1 MQSRFIS
8 IPRFMLLVV
17 LLAGLFGQPQS
28 VKALTGIT
36 LTAVTPYVTL
46 DSNDSCNAGPR
57 AEYIQIRVT
66 NTTGGTLN
74 NLAAT
79 INFPASTPGGSYT
92 GTWQLD
98 AEELTTRYI
107 GSLAAGASTSLY
119 YFVNYPCESVGGQP
133 APIVKNY
140 SLTVSN
146 GTAPD
151 VTQNLTL
158 TTRFEISANA
168 GGQLFSFDIAPGAVL
183 GQIIKMTTVYDYGN
197 VGSGNDLGLQPAGNV
212 SFNSGCY
219 QLVASDITDVSGIT
233 GITTADDNLLYKT
246 GVSSGGGTNRITVD
260 YYFQVVCVSATATS
274 LSPWADMVSG
284 TQQKY
289 TGNYT
294 EPPTCATTPCD
305 TSAPAPTNPFTIT
318 KSASPTNLPAGGT
331 ATYTVSVNNTSAY
344 DAVID
349 RIVDVLPPGVIYG
362 ALVNGAACPGT
373 NEVTAANSS
382 SLPAAG
388 ATDELHFIATPLN
401 TTAFPPSGGYAV
413 PSNGSISLCY
423 TVTIPNTPGTYTNS
437 ATAQSG
443 NVSTGPATSTVTV
456 GTPSFTINKDGTL
469 DTTVVA
475 PSGRADAGDVIHY
488 SIVLTNTGTLPL
500 TGVTVSDPLLSNLD
514 CDGTA
519 GAPYVTSGITI
530 PVGGSRTCTGSYT
543 LTQADLDTNGGG
555 DGDIDNTATA
565 DTNETGPQNS
575 SQAVPFTQAPALNVA
590 KNTNTNSVTAAG
602 QIVPYTFA
610 VTNTGNMTLTGITVT
625 DPMCSSAPARQSGD
639 TNNDNQLQITEIWV
653 YTCNH
658 TVTQAEVDAG
668 GSLSNT
674 VTADSN
680 ESAPDTDTLDIPVT
694 QNPGINIAKTPAT
707 QSVVSG
713 GTASF
718 TLTVTNTGNVTLT
731 GISVTDARCT
741 TGPTLTG
748 GDTNSDT
755 KLQTTETWTYS
766 CSVANVT
773 AAFTNTASVTTTQGV
788 TDSDTA
794 DVTLAPVPAMNVVKS
809 STTTSIT
816 SAGQVVPYTF
826 TVTNTGNVTLTGVTV
841 IDPLC
846 NAAPA
851 YQSGDTNND
860 TQLQTTESWI
870 YTCSHTV
877 TQTEIDAGGSLNN
890 TVTVDSTESG
900 PDTDTH
906 NIPITQTAGINVVK
920 NSTTAS
926 VTTVGQSVPYTFTVT
941 NTGNVTL
948 TGVTVTDAMCDAAP
962 AFQSGDTNNDTQ
974 LQTTETWIFTCAHTV
989 TQAEINSGGSL
1000 INTVTVTSDQSGP
1013 DTDTHSIPVVQG
1025 PALNVAKSST
1035 TTSITSTG
1043 QVVPY
1048 TFTVTNTGNV
1058 TLTGITVVDPM
1069 CGTAPAYQS
1078 GDTNNDS
1085 QLQTTETWV
1094 YTCSHT
1100 VTQAEIDAGGNLSNT
1115 VTVDSDQTGPKTDTH
1130 TIPVTQSPGITVAKS
1145 STTTSITSVG
1155 QVVPYVFT
1163 LTNSGNVTL
1172 TSVTVTD
1179 PMCNAAPVRQS
1190 GDTNNDNQLQTT
1202 ETWIYTCSHTVTQAE
1217 IDKGG
1222 NLSNTVTADSSQTGP
1237 DTDTLDIPV
1246 SQSPGI
1252 NIAKTPATQSVVS
1265 GGTASFT
1272 LTVTNTGNITL
1283 TGVTVTDSQCTTGP
1297 TRTGGDTNNDN
1308 QLQIS
1313 ETWTYSCSVAN
1324 VAEDF
1329 TNTADVTTSEE
1340 VTDSDSAS
1348 VTVVSSP
1355 APALNI
1361 VKEVSR
1367 EANGP
1372 WNDTSIS
1379 VTVGDTV
1386 YYRIRVSN
1394 TGNITLNG
1402 LTVNDGMPG
1411 CTLDREADITGND
1424 DAFFEVGEEWAYTC
1438 SIPAVLGTN
1447 NNTATADTNET
1458 SPSSDTASYTATAAQ
1473 VADPAISKSGDPTKA
1488 SVGESVTFTLTVTN
1502 QGSIP
1507 ATDVVITD
1515 PLPAI
1520 FDVTA
1525 VTVTGAP
1532 SGTVVDVTPAI
1543 GTGPAPYTVVVTLGG
1558 DLGVEDI
1565 VTIRIVTTVNGQG
1578 NPPINNTAS
1587 LTTSASTD
1595 VVTNNA
1601 DAVTITINSPGNR
1614 TRKNV
1619 LPATGYARDTRTIL
1633 PDQPSILAY
1642 ASTDVVLEIP
1652 ALGLKMPVVGV
1663 PKKNGAWNVS
1673 WLGNQAGWLEG
1684 SAFPSWNG
1692 NSVLT
1697 GHVYQASGLPGPFVS
1712 LNKLKY
1718 GDRLIIHA
1726 YGQKYIFAVQAN
1738 TVVDATDS
1746 TVMKHEEKSWLTLLT
1761 CRDYDEKTGSYR
1773 NRVVVRAVLVRV
1785 EQE

>member
-1 MQSRFIS
+1 MQSRFIL
-8 IPRFMLLVV
+8 IPRLLLLVV
-17 LLAGLFGQPQS
+17 LLAGLFGQPQPA
-28 VKALTGIT
+28 KALAGIT
-36 LTAVTPYVTL
+36 VTAITPYVTL

-57 AEYIQIRVT
+57 AQYVQIRVT
-66 NTTGGTLN
+66 NTSGGALN
-74 NLAAT
+74 NLTAT
-79 INFPASTPGGSYT
+79 INFPATTPGGSYT

-107 GSLAAGASTSLY
+107 GTLAAGASASLY
-119 YFVNYPCESVGGQP
+119 YFVNYPCKSVGGQP
-133 APIVKNY
+133 APISKNY

-146 GTAPD
+146 GVPPD

-168 GGQLFSFDIAPGAVL
+168 GGQLYSFDIAPGAVL

-219 QLVASDITDVSGIT
+219 QLVASDITSVTGIT
-233 GITTADDNLLYKT
+233 GVTTADDNLLYMT

-260 YYFQVVCVSATATS
+260 YYFQVVCVSGTATS

-294 EPPTCATTPCD
+294 EPASCATTPCD
-305 TSAPAPTNPFTIT
+305 TVAPAPTNPFGIT
-318 KSASPTNLPAGGT
+318 KSVTPTNLPAGGA
-331 ATYTVSVNNTSAY
+331 ATYTVTVSNTSAY

-349 RIVDVLPPGVIYG
+349 RIVDVLPAGVTYG
-362 ALVNGAACPGT
+362 SLVNGAECPGT

-382 SLPAAG
+382 SLPANG
-388 ATDELHFIATPLN
+388 ATGTLQFVANKLN
-401 TTAFPPSGGYAV
+401 TATFPPSGGYAI
-413 PSNGSISLCY
+413 PANSSISLCY
-423 TVTIPNTPGTYTNS
+423 SVTIPNTPGAYTNS

-456 GTPSFTINKDGTL
+456 GTPSFTIAKSGTL
-469 DTTVVA
+469 DMSVVA
-475 PSGRADAGDVIHY
+475 PSGRADAGDVISY
-488 SIVLTNTGTLPL
+488 SIVITNTGTLAL
-500 TGVTVSDPLLSNLD
+500 TGVTVSDPLLTNLD

-530 PVGGSRTCTGSYT
+530 PVNGSRTCTGSYT
-543 LTQADLDTNGGG
+543 LTQADLDNNGGG
-555 DGDIDNTATA
+555 DGDIDNTAAA
-565 DTNETGPQNS
+565 DTNETGSQNDS
-575 SQAVPFTQAPALNVA
+575 HTVPITQAPALNVA
-590 KNTNTNSVTAAG
+590 KSSTTNSITAAG
-602 QIVPYTFA
+602 QIVPYTFT
-610 VTNTGNMTLTGITVT
+610 VTNTGNVTLTGITVT
-625 DPMCSSAPARQSGD
+625 DPMCSSAPAYIAGD
-639 TNNDNQLQITEIWV
+639 TNNDSQLQTTETWT

-668 GSLSNT
+668 GTLSNT

-680 ESAPDTDTLDIPVT
+680 QTGPDTDTHNILVT
-694 QNPGINIAKTPAT
+694 QTPGINIAKAPAT

-713 GTASF
+713 GTANF
-718 TLTVTNTGNVTLT
+718 TLTVTNTGNITLT
-731 GISVTDARCT
+731 AVTVTDARCT

-748 GDTNSDT
+748 GDTNNDNL
-755 KLQTTETWTYS
+755 LQTTEAWTYS

-773 AAFTNTASVTTTQGV
+773 SAFTNTAGVTTAQGV

-794 DVTLAPVPAMNVVKS
+794 DVTLAPIPSMNVVKS

-816 SAGQVVPYTF
+816 STGQVVPYTF
-826 TVTNTGNVTLTGVTV
+826 TVTNTGNITLTGVTV
-841 IDPLC
+841 LDPMC

-860 TQLQTTESWI
+860 TQLQATETWI

-877 TQTEIDAGGSLNN
+877 LQAVVDAGGSLSN

-906 NIPITQTAGINVVK
+906 NIPIVQTPGINVVK

-926 VTTVGQSVPYTFTVT
+926 ITAVGQSVPYTFTVT

-962 AFQSGDTNNDTQ
+962 AFQSGDTNNDGK
-974 LQTTETWIFTCAHTV
+974 LQTNETWLFTCNHTV
-989 TQAEINSGGSL
+989 TQGEINNGGNLS
-1000 INTVTVTSDQSGP
+1000 NTVTVDSDQSGP
-1013 DTDTHSIPVVQG
+1013 DTDTHLIPVVQG

-1035 TTSITSTG
+1035 TTSITAVG

-1058 TLTGITVVDPM
+1058 TLTGITVTDPM
-1069 CGTAPAYQS
+1069 CGTPPAYQS

-1085 QLQTTETWV
+1085 QLQTTETWI
-1094 YTCSHT
+1094 YACNHT
-1100 VTQAEIDAGGNLSNT
+1100 VTQAEFDQGG
-1115 VTVDSDQTGPKTDTH
+1115 D
-1130 TIPVTQSPGITVAKS
+1130 
-1145 STTTSITSVG
+1145 
-1155 QVVPYVFT
+1155 
-1163 LTNSGNVTL
+1163 
-1172 TSVTVTD
+1172 
-1179 PMCNAAPVRQS
+1179 
-1190 GDTNNDNQLQTT
+1190 
-1202 ETWIYTCSHTVTQAE
+1202 
-1217 IDKGG
+1217 
-1222 NLSNTVTADSSQTGP
+1222 LSNTVTANSAQTGP

-1246 SQSPGI
+1246 SQAPGV

-1283 TGVTVTDSQCTTGP
+1283 TGVSITDAQCTTGP

-1308 QLQIS
+1308 LLQTT

-1324 VAEDF
+1324 VTEDF
-1329 TNTADVTTSEE
+1329 TNTANVTTAEE
-1340 VTDSDSAS
+1340 VTDSDTAS
-1348 VTVVSSP
+1348 VTVISAP
-1355 APALNI
+1355 APALSI
-1361 VKEVSR
+1361 VKEVGR

-1386 YYRIRVSN
+1386 YYRIRVAN
-1394 TGNITLNG
+1394 TGNITLTG

-1411 CTLDREADITGND
+1411 CTLNREADITGND
-1424 DAFFEVGEEWAYTC
+1424 DDFFEVGEEWAYTC

-1458 SPSSDTASYTATAAQ
+1458 SPKSDTASYTATAAL
-1473 VADPAISKSGDPTKA
+1473 VADPALSKAGDPTKA
-1488 SVGESVTFTLTVTN
+1488 SVGETVTFTLTVTN
-1502 QGSIP
+1502 KGTIP

-1532 SGTVVDVTPAI
+1532 FGTVVNVTPAI
-1543 GTGPAPYTVVVTLGG
+1543 GTGPAPYKVVVTLGG
-1558 DLGVEDI
+1558 DLGVDDI

-1578 NPPINNTAS
+1578 NPSIKNLAS
-1587 LTTSASTD
+1587 LTTSAQTD
-1595 VVTNNA
+1595 VITNNA
-1601 DAVTITINSPGNR
+1601 DSITITISSSGKKEKK
-1614 TRKNV
+1614 TV
-1619 LPATGYARDTRTIL
+1619 LPATGFAQGLSTFL
-1633 PDQPSILAY
+1633 PGQPLHLAY
-1642 ASTDVVLEIP
+1642 SSTDVLLEIP
-1652 ALGLKMPVVGV
+1652 ALGVKIPVVGV
-1663 PKKNGAWNVS
+1663 PEKNGTWNVS

-1697 GHVYQASGLPGPFVS
+1697 GHVYQASGLPGPFVG
-1712 LNKLKY
+1712 LDKLKY
-1718 GDRLIIHA
+1718 ADRIIIHA
-1726 YGQKYIFAVQAN
+1726 YGQKYVFAVQAN
-1738 TVVDATDS
+1738 TVVDASDS
-1746 TVMKHEEKSWLTLLT
+1746 TVMRHEDKPWLTLLT
-1761 CRDYDEKTGSYR
+1761 CRDYDERTGSYR
-1773 NRVVVRAVLVRV
+1773 SRVVVRAVLVRV
-1785 EQE
+1785 EKD